1 MLGFLPNSAWNLN
14 YNKFVVRFN
23 LNLYLALFDPW
34 PKEILNRTRSMT
46 KNESCVTF

>member
-34 PKEILNRTRSMT
+34 LALALDRIWPRS
-46 KNESCVTF
+46 KNETCVTF